1 VITDTRVLI
10 NTIHKSYPVVQ
21 FFKDRYFP
29 DGRSFYSSK
38 ALIEVKKKG
47 RKIAPYVVPVV
58 GGIKMES
65 EGYRTEEVKAPYIA
79 PKMTITPEDLEKK
92 AFGESPESERS
103 PEDRENEVEAEHM
116 DDLRKSILRR
126 QEQMCGEILTTGQLL
141 MDHYASAEDAA
152 NKKNANQMYLQFY
165 DKEFGNKYNLPSN
178 FKEMSAKEKLI
189 EIYKMVA
196 VLKRRGVRATDM
208 VMSADVSMLFMTDE
222 EFLEYYNKRDVQ
234 TGTIKQEELP
244 EGVTYNG
251 NINVSGVVLNMFTY
265 DEQYE
270 DLDGELVSI
279 IPSGSILLLEPNMGE
294 TVYAQVTFATKDNSF
309 ESHADRIIPRVVTS
323 EENNVMEVQTFSRP
337 VPYVFDIDGWLYANI
352 SDTDLQVESLEDGTA
367 VGSEERLS
375 EDEINA
381 MTRKADVI
389 EYAESIGLTGLSDS
403 ETLTDLKAK
412 VIDYQS
418 EE

>member
-1 VITDTRVLI
+1 
-10 NTIHKSYPVVQ
+10 
-21 FFKDRYFP
+21 
-29 DGRSFYSSK
+29 
-38 ALIEVKKKG
+38 
-47 RKIAPYVVPVV
+47 
-58 GGIKMES
+58 
-65 EGYRTEEVKAPYIA
+65 
-79 PKMTITPEDLEKK
+79 
-92 AFGESPESERS
+92 
-103 PEDRENEVEAEHM
+103 
-116 DDLRKSILRR
+116 
-126 QEQMCGEILTTGQLL
+126 
-141 MDHYASAEDAA
+141 
-152 NKKNANQMYLQFY
+152 
-165 DKEFGNKYNLPSN
+165 
-178 FKEMSAKEKLI
+178 
-189 EIYKMVA
+189 
-196 VLKRRGVRATDM
+196 
-208 VMSADVSMLFMTDE
+208 MSADVSMLFMTDE

-412 VIDYQS
+412 VIAYQS